1 MVKHSG
7 SCEEPAKVRCR
18 QQRELSG
25 PGLSSITILLEM
37 SKLKVARETSLAEGT
52 LTELRKFRS
61 MEEVGLSGLQPQV
74 CLAGDRVARGKAAEL
89 LHGECC
95 SSVKRR
101 LVLWVML
108 LCTTMLLWLLHQA
121 SSLPGVLL
129 H

>member
-1 MVKHSG
+1 MDTFPKPSSKRVG
-7 SCEEPAKVRCR
+7 PLVLCDLLSCVRHKYS
-18 QQRELSG
+18 EDSF
-25 PGLSSITILLEM
+25 SS
-37 SKLKVARETSLAEGT
+37 VARETSLAEGT